1 MTFIPVRVSSILR
14 PACDSHSSTHI
25 AHIMTELK
33 TTPGRR
39 TVFIHEHV
47 SGGGMAG
54 TELPNSWLAEGRA
67 MLEAAVTAFADAGCD
82 VVTTVD
88 PRVDFHLP
96 FETIRVE
103 SRHQAEAILT
113 DMTMRTDF
121 GLIIAP
127 ETGGVLHR
135 LTLLAER
142 KPGWNLGSS
151 AEAVALCG
159 DKIATTQ
166 HLIRHGFP
174 LPDPIRVDDFGNSIC
189 HEGLIALKPN
199 DGAGTVDTFLV
210 PGPSVRSFASRQ
222 ALDPSR
228 FHCMRFV
235 PGPSAGYS
243 YLCDGHGSAVP
254 VAACRH
260 EVRFELVEPWIYRFQ
275 LDAGSPAPVPVDGQI
290 AACREAIRTIPGLR
304 GWVGVDVILDLTGEV
319 DAILEIN
326 PRLTSS
332 FVWALNRT
340 NRSEIV
346 SQWLAS
352 PYR

>member
-1 MTFIPVRVSSILR
+1 MIDPNTS
-14 PACDSHSSTHI
+14 
-25 AHIMTELK
+25 
-33 TTPGRR
+33 PGKS
-39 TVFIHEHV
+39 TVFVYEHV
-47 SGGGMAG
+47 SGGGMAD
-54 TELPNSWLAEGRA
+54 TELPDSWLAEGRA

-82 VVTTVD
+82 VVTTID
-88 PRVDFHLP
+88 PRVDFQLP
-96 FETIRVE
+96 VETIRIE
-103 SRHQAEAILT
+103 SPRQAEAILS
-113 DMTMRTDF
+113 DMTRRTDF
-121 GLIIAP
+121 GMIIAP

-159 DKIATTQ
+159 DKIATAR

-174 LPDPIRVDDFGNSIC
+174 LPDPIRVDEFGESIC
-189 HEGLIALKPN
+189 HEGLFALKPN

-210 PGPSVRSFASRQ
+210 PGPSVRSFAARQ
-222 ALDPSR
+222 ALDPSC

-235 PGPSAGYS
+235 PGPSAGFS
-243 YLCDGHGSAVP
+243 YLCDGHDSAVP

-260 EVRFELVEPWIYRFQ
+260 EVRYELVEPWIYRFR
-275 LDAGSPAPVPVDGQI
+275 LDTGSPVPVPVDGQK

-332 FVWALNRT
+332 FVWMLNRT
-340 NRSEIV
+340 NRSEIAAR
-346 SQWLAS
+346 WLAMV
-352 PYR
+352 RAKRLK